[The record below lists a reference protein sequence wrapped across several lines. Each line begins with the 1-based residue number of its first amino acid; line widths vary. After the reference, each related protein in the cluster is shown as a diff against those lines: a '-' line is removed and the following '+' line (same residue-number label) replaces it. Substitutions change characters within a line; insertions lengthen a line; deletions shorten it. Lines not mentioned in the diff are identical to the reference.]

1 MSDGT
6 GHLWLIRKRTGGDH
20 VVGDGLLLHYVL
32 LNHSQN
38 RGVSTTYI
46 DLSFAPGTFVDLSLG
61 LRSK

>member
-1 MSDGT
+1 M
-6 GHLWLIRKRTGGDH
+6 
-20 VVGDGLLLHYVL
+20 VGDGLLLHYVL